1 MFLEKF
7 PYRVKFYTKKEWEPG
22 TGDWGLESVENQSPL
37 RPCPPLFQGGK
48 GVAMLEGVSLK
59 KSSKIFIIFSKIAVS
74 RYLYSRGT

>member
-1 MFLEKF
+1 M
-7 PYRVKFYTKKEWEPG
+7 G
-22 TGDWGLESVENQSPL
+22 TRDWGLGLGAGKQRGKPVPTTPL
-37 RPCPPLFQGGK
+37 PPCFRGGK